1 MVKLGTSQSDCRMK
15 PCGCTTTTGTA
26 NKFISQE
33 IVGLLETHS
42 VSYVSVTQWYRLGGK
57 RKRGRGR
64 EKKREKRKRE
74 REWEREPQSDW
85 AASKN
90 MWLGD
95 CSHMHCGCPV
105 LQSAP
110 TASI

>member
-1 MVKLGTSQSDCRMK
+1 MK

-64 EKKREKRKRE
+64 EKKRKRGRGREKKREKRKR
-74 REWEREPQSDW
+74 
-85 AASKN
+85 
-90 MWLGD
+90 G
-95 CSHMHCGCPV
+95 SHRATG
-105 LQSAP
+105 
-110 TASI
+110 